1 QMSSPGDNAE
11 KKEGDNGENKSPSP
25 LVEASDYVVV
35 QDEDGGE
42 PMELPVNKEDNSLGM
57 STLTSAFP
65 GSHGLKFKNPKTGAS
80 RALMMDTTGSKFL
93 PPPDGWE
100 GKTFT
105 VIFPPS
111 RGTGEAKRRKFGD
124 GSDTEEDEGAAKQ
137 KRLDDK
143 PTDLICLG
151 VNYTTTG
158 ETFKKH
164 FEQFGEVVSA
174 DLKLNYEG
182 KSKGFGFVLMASLEE
197 QDNVLSQDKHEIDG
211 RRVEVKIPDSRS
223 ENFRNPLL
231 PREQSTNK
239 VFVGRLPETTTD
251 ELRAFFEAE
260 AKKLNPHANITDCFL
275 PRPFRGFGFVTFST
289 CEMARKIC
297 VSNNFSMK
305 GSPLAVSLAVPRDEP
320 GAPPS
325 TRGGGPMRGAD
336 RYGVGGGPSPQ
347 YPGGASSGY
356 GYGYGGGRQDLVGA
370 YDDWSPTPR
379 YMGSWDGPNQSP
391 NSRPMLGGMRA
402 VPSSHLTANYGTPS
416 QGPAT
421 PGGYGGPLSPP
432 PPNYGSSY
440 GSGPGTPGGGS
451 YGGAG
456 TASGGNYGNPG
467 TPGGGNYGSGRGTP
481 GGGNYGAGLNQ
492 SLSMALAGNIPGM
505 GVRGGP
511 QPLNAQPAPA
521 SLATGLDALNLNRNN
536 NPEVFSAA
544 WAVFMNTLKN
554 GQNQG
559 PPPPNQHQHNKW

>member
-1 QMSSPGDNAE
+1 MSSPGDN
-11 KKEGDNGENKSPSP
+11 GENKETKSDDGESTSPKK
-25 LVEASDYVVV
+25 VEPSDYVVV
-35 QDEDGGE
+35 QDDEGGE
-42 PMELPVNKEDNSLGM
+42 PMELPVNKEDNSLGL
-57 STLTSAFP
+57 STLSSAFP

-80 RALMMDTTGSKFL
+80 RALMMDGTGTKFMS
-93 PPPDGWE
+93 PPDGWE
-100 GKTFT
+100 NKVFT

-111 RGTGEAKRRKFGD
+111 RGAGEAKRRKVGD
-124 GSDTEEDEGAAKQ
+124 GSDSEEDEGAAKQ

-151 VNYTTTG
+151 VNFTTDG

-164 FEQFGEVVSA
+164 FEQFGTVVSA

-182 KSKGFGFVLMASLEE
+182 KSKGFGFVLMSTLEE
-197 QDNVLSQDKHEIDG
+197 QDKVVNHERHEIDG
-211 RRVEVKIPDSRS
+211 RRVEVKVPDARS

-297 VSNNFSMK
+297 VANNFSMK
-305 GSPLAVSLAVPRDEP
+305 GAPLAVSLAVPRDDP
-320 GAPPS
+320 SAPPLS
-325 TRGGGPMRGAD
+325 GGRGGPPMRGGPAD
-336 RYGVGGGPSPQ
+336 RYGGQLSSYGGGGSP
-347 YPGGASSGY
+347 Y
-356 GYGYGGGRQDLVGA
+356 GYGYGGGRDFGLGGGS
-370 YDDWSPTPR
+370 YDEW
-379 YMGSWDGPNQSP
+379 QSP
-391 NSRPMLGGMRA
+391 SRYEASWEGAGAKSPNRPMGGRGG
-402 VPSSHLTANYGTPS
+402 PSHGTPPSHHNSYGSPAGPVTPGSNYGTPNS
-416 QGPAT
+416 SRSNYGPPNGGSGT
-421 PGGYGGPLSPP
+421 PSYGGSGSGGYGS
-432 PPNYGSSY
+432 
-440 GSGPGTPGGGS
+440 
-451 YGGAG
+451 AQ
-456 TASGGNYGNPG
+456 SGGNYGG
-467 TPGGGNYGSGRGTP
+467 QMG
-481 GGGNYGAGLNQ
+481 Q

-505 GVRGGP
+505 GLRPMRMNGGGGGGP

-554 GQNQG
+554 GGNQG
-559 PPPPNQHQHNKW
+559 PNQPPPQRHPGKW

>member
-1 QMSSPGDNAE
+1 MSSPGDNGE
-11 KKEGDNGENKSPSP
+11 KKEGDNGENKSTPP
-25 LVEASDYVVV
+25 PKVEISDYVVV

-80 RALMMDTTGSKFL
+80 RALMMDSSGTKFL
-93 PPPDGWE
+93 APPDGWE
-100 GKTFT
+100 NKTFT

-111 RGTGEAKRRKFGD
+111 RGAGEAKRRKFGD

-182 KSKGFGFVLMASLEE
+182 KSKGFGFVLMNTLEE
-197 QDNVLSQDKHEIDG
+197 QDNVLNQDKHEIDG

-297 VSNNFSMK
+297 VANNFSMK
-305 GSPLAVSLAVPRDEP
+305 GSPLAVSLAVPRDDP
-320 GAPPS
+320 AGGPS
-325 TRGGGPMRGAD
+325 PVGGRGGGPMRGAD
-336 RYGVGGGPSPQ
+336 RYPTLSPQ
-347 YPGGASSGY
+347 YGGGSMSSGY
-356 GYGYGGGRQDLVGA
+356 GYGYGGGEFGRG
-370 YDDWSPTPR
+370 YDDWQPAPR
-379 YMGSWDGPNQSP
+379 YVGSWEGQNKSP
-391 NSRPMLGGMRA
+391 NSRPLGGTRA
-402 VPSSHLTANYGTPS
+402 GPPPAHLTATYGTLS
-416 QGPAT
+416 QGP
-421 PGGYGGPLSPP
+421 PSHGGGGGHGYGGPSTPQ
-432 PPNYGSSY
+432 PNYGSPGGGTPGY
-440 GSGPGTPGGGS
+440 GGGPGTPSSNYGGG
-451 YGGAG
+451 
-456 TASGGNYGNPG
+456 PG
-467 TPGGGNYGSGRGTP
+467 TPGGGNYGS
-481 GGGNYGAGLNQ
+481 GLNQ

-505 GVRGGP
+505 GVRGGRMNGGGGH
-511 QPLNAQPAPA
+511 QPLNAQPA

-559 PPPPNQHQHNKW
+559 PPPNQQHQNKW

>member
-1 QMSSPGDNAE
+1 MSSPGDNGE
-11 KKEGDNGENKSPSP
+11 KKEGDNGENKSSP
-25 LVEASDYVVV
+25 PAKVEPSDYVVV

-42 PMELPVNKEDNSLGM
+42 PMELPVNKDDNSLGM

-80 RALMMDTTGSKFL
+80 RALMMDSTGCKFL

-111 RGTGEAKRRKFGD
+111 RGAGEAKRRKFGD

-137 KRLDDK
+137 KRLDGK

-197 QDNVLSQDKHEIDG
+197 QDKVLSQEKHEIDG

-260 AKKLNPHANITDCFL
+260 AKKMNPHANITDCFL

-297 VSNNFSMK
+297 VANNFSMK

-320 GAPPS
+320 G
-325 TRGGGPMRGAD
+325 GMGGPMRTGGD
-336 RYGVGGGPSPQ
+336 RYGGLPSQYGGSSVG
-347 YPGGASSGY
+347 SGY
-356 GYGYGGGRQDLVGA
+356 GYGYGTGRTDFGPA
-370 YDDWSPTPR
+370 YDDWSGTPR
-379 YMGSWDGPNQSP
+379 YVGSWDGPNKSP
-391 NSRPMLGGMRA
+391 NNRGMRA
-402 VPSSHLTANYGTPS
+402 GPPPPHLLSAYSSPSP
-416 QGPAT
+416 QGP
-421 PGGYGGPLSPP
+421 PLVGGHGYGGHSSPANHP
-432 PPNYGSSY
+432 PPNYGSPGGPGTPAYGGVSSGNY
-440 GSGPGTPGGGS
+440 GSGPTGG
-451 YGGAG
+451 
-456 TASGGNYGNPG
+456 
-467 TPGGGNYGSGRGTP
+467 GGGNYGSGPNSG
-481 GGGNYGAGLNQ
+481 GGGNHGAGLNQ
-492 SLSMALAGNIPGM
+492 SLSMALAGNIPGV
-505 GVRGGP
+505 GVRGGRPMNGGP

-559 PPPPNQHQHNKW
+559 SSTPTQHHQNKW